1 MRREYPVIDIKR
13 TGQLIKKIMKEKGL
27 KVEDIQKFL
36 QLGSRQGIYHWFEGK
51 SLPTLDNMYALSEL
65 FHMPI
70 DSLLC
75 GNRKYAQVSY
85 PDGCARRLYAYYN
98 LYYKMAT

>member
-13 TGQLIKKIMKEKGL
+13 TGQVIKKVMKAKGL
-27 KVEDIQKFL
+27 KVEDIQNFL
-36 QLGSRQGIYHWFEGK
+36 QLGSRQGIYHWFEGQ
-51 SLPTLDNMYALSEL
+51 SLPTLDNIYALSEL

-75 GNRKYAQVSY
+75 GNRKYVQVSY
-85 PDGCARRLYAYYN
+85 SDRSTRRLYAYYAI
-98 LYYKMAT
+98 LL